1 MDRCIGVAT
10 VPAATLRPS
19 SLSIPL
25 SPSCGKALPGNRGGG
40 PGRQEQQTVGYANA
54 MNEAEAIRREDG
66 SRHPWRVILLLSLVT
81 GVAYLVRTDVAVAQE
96 RMVPALGLSMI
107 GMGAI
112 TAWGFQLAY
121 ALFQVPAGMFGERF
135 GARTALALALAGC
148 SLASFLTGAMPREGA
163 VAVLLSTRVLLG
175 IAQAAVFPVAAMAVM
190 IYVPVMERV
199 RATALYVATA
209 SLGAAAAPI
218 LMAPVLEKLGWRA
231 VFGLSGAIA
240 GVTALAWVTLMP
252 PRPPHA
258 PQPAPRDAVRAR
270 RGVGSELRGLV
281 LNIPLLRLSI
291 AYLLHSAVWFVFV
304 FWFFRY
310 LTEGRGFTVLASGWW
325 GGLPGLAAFVL
336 VPLLGVATDRLGRR
350 LGAPRARRRMAMA
363 CLLSAAGFVA
373 AGAVLPSAL
382 LAILALSLS
391 TGCVNGAEGPFFTTA
406 TALGA
411 ENPGA
416 AAGFLNLMGNL
427 GGVLS
432 IWLVPRMSS
441 AWGWNGTLVFW
452 SGVCLVA
459 ALLWLT
465 VDVDASQASADS
477 RNLSPA
483 PSL

>member
-1 MDRCIGVAT
+1 V
-10 VPAATLRPS
+10 S
-19 SLSIPL
+19 SEVYAKVSIHRL
-25 SPSCGKALPGNRGGG
+25 ADAERG
-40 PGRQEQQTVGYANA
+40 PGGAR
-54 MNEAEAIRREDG
+54 I
-66 SRHPWRVILLLSLVT
+66 SRLSDMLEPSGGRLTQHWRIILLLSLVT
-81 GVAYLVRTDVAVAQE
+81 GVAYLVRADVAVAQE
-96 RMVPALGLSMI
+96 RMVPAVGLTMI

-148 SLASFLTGAMPREGA
+148 SLASFITGAMPRQGA
-163 VAVLLSTRVLLG
+163 VVVLLSTRVLLG

-199 RATALYVATA
+199 RATAIYVATA
-209 SLGAAAAPI
+209 SLGAAAAPF
-218 LMAPVLEKLGWRA
+218 LMAPIMEKLGWRA
-231 VFGLSGAIA
+231 VFVLSGAIA
-240 GVTALAWVTLMP
+240 SVTALAWVTLMP
-252 PRPPHA
+252 PRPPH
-258 PQPAPRDAVRAR
+258 PEQQDAFQAR
-270 RGVGSELRGLV
+270 RGVRSELRVLV

-310 LTEGRGFTVLASGWW
+310 LTEGRGFTVLAGGRW

-336 VPLLGVATDRLGRR
+336 APLIGMATDRLGRR
-350 LGAPRARRRMAMA
+350 IGAAQARRRIAMA
-363 CLLSAAGFVA
+363 CLFSAAGFVT
-373 AGAVLPSAL
+373 AGAVLPSAM

-406 TALGA
+406 TAIGA

-416 AAGFLNLMGNL
+416 AAGVLNLMGNL

-459 ALLWLT
+459 AFLWLT
-465 VDVDASQASADS
+465 VDVDAGQRDARTGRAGLPAQVGKLGAD
-477 RNLSPA
+477 A
-483 PSL
+483 